1 MLINGS
7 SDWYNA
13 RSRVRVNGS
22 YCDEF
27 EVKVGVHQGAVLSLL
42 FIIVLE
48 ALSREF
54 RVGCPWELL
63 YADDLVV
70 IAETLEELLLRLD
83 DWKRKFKEK
92 GLRLNVDKTKVLIS
106 GRNLYTLKK
115 SGKFP
120 CGVCFSGVG
129 RNSVFCSSCSC
140 TNSRGQIID
149 TGNFTCARCSGLSRE
164 VDVRPCQSVP
174 LDGDGVEF
182 LDSFRYLDDML
193 AAGGGCRDA
202 TTARI
207 RSAWWKFVELLPL
220 LTSGSLSLSTRGYFY
235 GTYVR
240 INTLYGCECWA
251 PTVSDNLRMQ
261 RNEWIMIR

>member
-1 MLINGS
+1 MNSRKLILAKNAKTANSRKFIPKISRIFPLAKVS
-7 SDWYNA
+7 S
-13 RSRVRVNGS
+13 
-22 YCDEF
+22 F
-27 EVKVGVHQGAVLSLL
+27 K
-42 FIIVLE
+42 
-48 ALSREF
+48 
-54 RVGCPWELL
+54 VGCPWELF

-92 GLRLNVDKTKVLIS
+92 GLNVDKTKVLIS

-140 TNSRGQIID
+140 WVNNKSTNIHGQIID

-174 LDGDGVEF
+174 HDGDDVEVV
-182 LDSFRYLDDML
+182 DSFRYLGDML
-193 AAGGGCRDA
+193 AARGGCRDD

-207 RSAWWKFVELLPL
+207 RSAWWRFLELLPL
-220 LTSGSLSLSTRGYFY
+220 LTSRSLSLSTRGYFY
-235 GTYVR
+235 GTFIR

-261 RNEWIMIR
+261 RN